1 MTDTDPREPQ
11 PIGAEQW
18 PAPVV
23 EAPQLPSPPADQN
36 ADLVEMLCAAEPSLD
51 AEWFEGSVKEQHPI
65 TLWPNGLQRILAWA
79 NARRDAAVEAT
90 KNRNISN
97 ADLVARLKH
106 HAEWSADPNELRA
119 AEFEE
124 TAEIIALLPE
134 IITVLSVLHETPD
147 PRDAQIA
154 RLREAL
160 EDISKQKLTEE
171 IDADDARWGDYEGAY
186 NTIIGVARA
195 ALSDTEARDA

>member
-1 MTDTDPREPQ
+1 PAMTDDP
-11 PIGAEQW
+11 
-18 PAPVV
+18 
-23 EAPQLPSPPADQN
+23 S

-65 TLWPNGLQRILAWA
+65 TLWPNGLQRLLAWA
-79 NARRDAAVEAT
+79 NARRDAAVEAKQT
-90 KNRNISN
+90 DSRDAQI
-97 ADLVARLKH
+97 AHEVVEVAARV
-106 HAEWSADPNELRA
+106 ADPTGWGWYNRSAVDTNKYTQETRGSFHERTTRA
-119 AEFEE
+119 MRC
-124 TAEIIALLPE
+124 ALAVAAPLMM
-134 IITVLSVLHETPD
+134 D
-147 PRDAQIA
+147 ARDAQIA

-195 ALSDTEARDA
+195 ALRALRRAMADNAREK

>member
-1 MTDTDPREPQ
+1 MSDTDPREPQ

-90 KNRNISN
+90 KVWRPI
-97 ADLVARLKH
+97 
-106 HAEWSADPNELRA
+106 
-119 AEFEE
+119 E
-124 TAEIIALLPE
+124 TAPQDGSWILGWAQSDRSPYGISWGRNHNGTLSWCTQFGSFVRGYITHWMPLPGMPF
-134 IITVLSVLHETPD
+134 PD
-147 PRDAQIA
+147 P
-154 RLREAL
+154 L
-160 EDISKQKLTEE
+160 S
-171 IDADDARWGDYEGAY
+171 
-186 NTIIGVARA
+186 TITA
-195 ALSDTEARDA
+195 ALSDTEARDG

>member
-11 PIGAEQW
+11 PIGMEQW
-18 PAPVV
+18 PAQAVPVLIVPPVV
-23 EAPQLPSPPADQN
+23 EVGQTSSPTN
-36 ADLVEMLCAAEPSLD
+36 TNSDLLRMLRASLD
-51 AEWFEGSVKEQHPI
+51 RR
-65 TLWPNGLQRILAWA
+65 TLYERILAWA
-79 NARRDAAVEAT
+79 NARRDAAVETT
-90 KNRNISN
+90 KTRNISN

-106 HAEWSADPNELRA
+106 HAEWSAGPNELRA

-124 TAEIIALLPE
+124 TAEIIELLPE

-160 EDISKQKLTEE
+160 E
-171 IDADDARWGDYEGAY
+171 A
-186 NTIIGVARA
+186 ARA
-195 ALSDTEARDA
+195 HNRVLSAAIEALSGTEARDA